1 MIFTTTTGN
10 EAKAGIT
17 FPVSERSNSFSPQKS
32 TLNLLR
38 VLLLIFALFPALTI
52 YAQSQGDVK
61 NIKNRLAEYPEVY
74 LSISS
79 ELYTSELALLAS
91 MDYSEIDRVYLY
103 VNREA
108 FAYMEQ
114 NDLDF
119 RIEKSPGT
127 VDFDLRMADVEE
139 IVAKSLTDTWDFYPT
154 YEAYVALM
162 YQFEQDFPDLVRIHN
177 IGSTVMGRDLLFAQI
192 GPDIEQERAV
202 PQVMYTSTMHGD
214 ETTGFILSL
223 RLIHHLLNNYGNDD
237 EITALMNQVEIWICP
252 NENPDGTYTNN
263 NATVNGA
270 TRSNANGKD
279 LNRNYPG
286 PHPSYPNPPS
296 MPIQPET
303 IAMMAL
309 ADSSDFILSA
319 NMHGG
324 IELVNFPWD
333 SWLSSQQLH
342 ADHDWWEF
350 VMYEFVDT
358 VHTYAASGYMTG
370 QGDGVTHG
378 GDWYVAYGTRQDYFN
393 YFHSCRE
400 FTLEL
405 SNQKLLNPDLLP
417 AHWEYNYRSLI
428 NYIKQASYGFHGV
441 VKDAQSGAPMEATVF
456 LQQHDMLNSEVATRM
471 PSGYFNRPVF
481 AGTYDVEFIAD
492 GYQPVTMTGLS
503 VSNYERI
510 DLDIYMGDN
519 VHPLYVYSANA
530 EGGSTQGSGIYPVGH
545 EVEVS
550 AAPQAGY
557 EFLYWENTQG
567 DIINENA
574 AFTHTMTAES
584 KTFYAVFQ
592 EVPTEFAVH
601 FAVGQGQGIVKARID
616 GNWIPSGYVADAGS
630 DVEFVATPATG
641 FGIDTWKINGAVLPG
656 FDETAHYEEDLHT
669 VLNVVVNFSMEDYLL
684 DVAVSDENAG
694 TVSIFP
700 DLEVYHY
707 GQSISLNAF
716 PGSGYSFL
724 HWTDDEGEI
733 LSQFD
738 SYTFSMPA
746 HDLDIVAVFALPG
759 NIADRMQNNGLRVFP
774 NPARDQLSVE
784 ADFVMES
791 IELTDESGK
800 VIMLQTVQ
808 NSRNFRIPLNSVEPG
823 FYLLKVQGAETIA
836 VKKVQI
842 F

>member
-1 MIFTTTTGN
+1 MIFTTYTGN
-10 EAKAGIT
+10 KAGAGIT
-17 FPVSERSNSFSPQKS
+17 FPDSEKKTSFPTRKH

-38 VLLLIFALFPALTI
+38 VLLFIFALFPALTI
-52 YAQSQGDVK
+52 YAQSPGDVK

-108 FAYMEQ
+108 FAYMEK
-114 NDLDF
+114 NEIDF

-127 VDFDLRMADVEE
+127 VDFDLRMVDVEE

-162 YQFEQDFPDLVRIHN
+162 YQFEQEYPDLVRIHN

-192 GPDIEQERAV
+192 GPDIEQDRVV

-223 RLIHHLLNNYGNDD
+223 RLIHHLLNNYGTDD

-286 PHPSYPNPPS
+286 PHPSYPNPPA

-303 IAMMAL
+303 LAMMAL
-309 ADSSDFILSA
+309 ADSTDFILSA

-428 NYIKQASYGFHGV
+428 NYIKQATYGFHGI

-481 AGTYDVEFIAD
+481 AGTYDVEFVAD

-519 VHPLYVYSANA
+519 VHPLYVYSADA
-530 EGGSTQGSGIYPVGH
+530 EGGSTQGSGVYPVGH

-550 AAPQAGY
+550 AVPQAGY

-574 AFTHTMTAES
+574 DFTHTMTAES
-584 KTFYAVFQ
+584 KAFYAVFQ
-592 EVPTEFAVH
+592 EIPTEFAVH
-601 FAVGQGQGIVKARID
+601 FTVGQGEGTLKARVD
-616 GNWIPSGYVADAGS
+616 GNWVSSGYVADLGS
-630 DVEFVATPATG
+630 EVEFVADPATG
-641 FGIDTWKINGAVLPG
+641 YDVDTWKINGAILPDYTELTY
-656 FDETAHYEEDLHT
+656 FVEDLQT
-669 VLNVVVNFSMEDYLL
+669 VLNVRVDFVPREYQLEVLLSDADGGSVTVN
-684 DVAVSDENAG
+684 
-694 TVSIFP
+694 P
-700 DLEVYHY
+700 DLETYPY
-707 GQSISLNAF
+707 GQSINLSAF
-716 PGSGYSFL
+716 PGTGYSFL
-724 HWTDDEGEI
+724 HWADEEGEI
-733 LSQFD
+733 LSQYA
-738 SYTFSMPA
+738 SYTFSMPGN
-746 HDLDIVAVFALPG
+746 DLQVTAVFEQPSL
-759 NIADRMQNNGLRVFP
+759 IAEAQETAIRVFP

-791 IELTDESGK
+791 LELTDESGK
-800 VIMLQTVQ
+800 VILQQKVQ
-808 NSRNFRIPLNSVEPG
+808 NSRSFLIPLNSVEPG
-823 FYLLKVQGAETIA
+823 FYLLRVQGTETMA